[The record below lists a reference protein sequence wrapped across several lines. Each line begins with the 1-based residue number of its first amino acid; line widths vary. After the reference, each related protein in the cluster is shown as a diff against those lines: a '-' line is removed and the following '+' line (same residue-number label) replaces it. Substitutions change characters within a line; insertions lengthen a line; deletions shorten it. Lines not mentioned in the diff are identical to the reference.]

1 MKCSGLAVFLWGG
14 FFLTTTAAADYSGSG
29 GMTRQDIRPD
39 VYDYHYAQGFSG
51 ADAMGWDPN
60 LQFTWSRVGAALSC
74 GIGMNKTQIIE
85 NLSKRFGSD
94 PFIHEFNGI
103 GFHHLHSSGI
113 DGFCTPDRVQEI
125 RSLMPQFEAGEFPV
139 IF

>member
-1 MKCSGLAVFLWGG
+1 MTSFLDLVNYGRRNDCSDIHLSRELPPVFRKNGKLYQSD
-14 FFLTTTAAADYSGSG
+14 FEHN
-29 GMTRQDIRPD
+29 P
-39 VYDYHYAQGFSG
+39 
-51 ADAMGWDPN
+51 
-60 LQFTWSRVGAALSC
+60 
-74 GIGMNKTQIIE
+74 QIIE